1 VLTRERTS
9 VPPAAHDPSAPG
21 HFLAAES
28 RVRELIKGKHSKA
41 AVETAKE
48 LHKRHPTP
56 SSEALLLDAYQARIR
71 SLLEHGMSTEAR
83 SLLNLVIQRFP
94 SVRTRWEQ
102 LLLEV
107 RMQEGNLDEFVAPFA
122 DPNLDP
128 LVREKIE
135 TAIRQRVFDLTAL
148 AQASSLPP
156 GHSLR
161 EAAKALTAALKAVTS
176 RPADEADLFLPEVSR
191 RSPLSSWKALINA
204 IAAFYRRDDTSCR
217 RWLQTLTSDSV
228 PARLVPVMQVMLG
241 SEGGAS
247 LSSAAAQNLVA
258 AIGAGEEALRQA
270 LADLEAA
277 LAAKKQ
283 PPILERARAAISACE
298 RFRPDLRDRLRQYIS
313 VRCMLLGFR
322 PNQVRRVLGGTA
334 RNDARWYQLMA
345 KALESSGC
353 LESLAHALL
362 AWDTFRAVALEEKW
376 FAAKSLEDGVLWL
389 HMAGLAARVP
399 ADLAEELLLL
409 ADLEDSVSPAEL
421 TPSQLF
427 SPDVLYERACA
438 ADPHSEAFQFW
449 LDWAKKQR
457 DWRAADRVAER
468 WRQACEKDVAPL
480 LWLMESSEKR
490 GAYQKSLKYLH
501 QAEQLDRLNPEV
513 RKAKLRLLLADVL
526 RHFRQRKPHLAK
538 SGIER
543 IESLLEPAGSLA
555 AFPSAL
561 RRVCAA
567 LEKDHDAVR
576 RHRAEAE
583 GQLGNPVAAYV
594 LDRGIVDAAVLAP
607 EEALLTALDLSSYTG
622 VTLLKGLAKAC
633 LLGDSVGIPAAVP
646 ENWKDRLSAC
656 CMDPA
661 IALDTA
667 EMLVLGEAA
676 IRSQAPELAFAVS
689 VRGLER
695 GAADARFLFLRARSL
710 PPGVSERRCDCL
722 SAALELAHR
731 EGNKDLAGKLLEE
744 LRGHPAN
751 MFERDDFLAAGPE
764 RYSMETGFLN
774 EVLADER
781 AQKQY
786 PRLAR
791 HLPASGG
798 IAGIPVNHPHA
809 NHGFYEHEEFLE
821 EEDLA
826 DFEDFLA
833 NMPPELCRELT
844 LAIARGAS
852 PEAIL
857 KGLLGRSRELESLLK
872 ILPPELAREIK
883 KALADGA
890 TAEQVLN
897 EIEAAVFDRD
907 SGRTEGQRQRG
918 NKGKSGAGRP
928 QQGSLF

>member
-1 VLTRERTS
+1 M
-9 VPPAAHDPSAPG
+9 
-21 HFLAAES
+21 
-28 RVRELIKGKHSKA
+28 RELIDGKHSKA

-56 SSEALLLDAYQARIR
+56 SSEALLMDAYQARIR
-71 SLLEHGMSTEAR
+71 SLMEHGMSIEAR

-102 LLLEV
+102 LVLEV
-107 RMQEGNLDEFVAPFA
+107 RMQEGNLDEFVAPFT
-122 DPNLDP
+122 DPNLNP
-128 LVREKIE
+128 FVREKIE
-135 TAIRQRVFDLTAL
+135 TVIRQRVFDLTAL
-148 AQASSLPP
+148 AQVSSLPP
-156 GHSLR
+156 GHGLR

-176 RPADEADLFLPEVSR
+176 RPADEADLFLPQVSR
-191 RSPLSSWKALINA
+191 RSPLGSWKALINA

-217 RWLQTLTSDSV
+217 KWLQTVRSDSV
-228 PARLVPVMQVMLG
+228 PARLVPVLQVMLG

-283 PPILERARAAISACE
+283 PPILEGARAAMSACE

-313 VRCMLLGFR
+313 VRCMVAGFR
-322 PNQVRRVLGGTA
+322 PNQVRRVLGGTP
-334 RNDARWYQLMA
+334 RNDARWYQLIA
-345 KALESSGC
+345 TALESSGC
-353 LESLAHALL
+353 LESLAHSLI
-362 AWDTFRAVALEEKW
+362 AWETFRAVALEEKW
-376 FAAKSLEDGVLWL
+376 FAAKSLEDGVLLL
-389 HMAGLAARVP
+389 HMAGLSARVP
-399 ADLAEELLLL
+399 ADLAEEFLLLE
-409 ADLEDSVSPAEL
+409 DPEDSVSQAEL
-421 TPSQLF
+421 TPRQLF

-438 ADPHSEAFQFW
+438 ADPHSEAFQLW

-457 DWRAADRVAER
+457 DWRAADQVAER
-468 WRQACEKDVAPL
+468 WQQACEKDVAPL
-480 LWLMESSEKR
+480 LWLMESCEKR

-555 AFPSAL
+555 AFTSAL
-561 RRVCAA
+561 HRVCAA

-583 GQLGNPVAAYV
+583 GHLGNPVAAYV
-594 LDRGIVDAAVLAP
+594 LDRGIIDAAVVAP
-607 EEALLTALDLSSYTG
+607 EEALLTPLDLNSYTG
-622 VTLLKGLAKAC
+622 GTLVKGLAKAC
-633 LLGDSVGIPAAVP
+633 LLGDSVGIPAAIP
-646 ENWKDRLSAC
+646 ENWKDRLRAC

-689 VRGLER
+689 VRGLA
-695 GAADARFLFLRARSL
+695 GGVADSRFLFLRARSL
-710 PPGVSERRCDCL
+710 PPGVSERRGDCL
-722 SAALELAHR
+722 SAALALAHR

-744 LRGHPAN
+744 LRGRPGN
-751 MFERDDFLAAGPE
+751 MFERDDFLAPGPE
-764 RYSMETGFLN
+764 GYSMETGFLN
-774 EVLADER
+774 QVLADER

-786 PRLAR
+786 PMLAR
-791 HLPASGG
+791 HVPASGG
-798 IAGIPVNHPHA
+798 IAGIPVNRAKHA
-809 NHGFYEHEEFLE
+809 FYEPEEFPEEEEE

-826 DFEDFLA
+826 DFEDFLT
-833 NMPPELCRELT
+833 NLPPKLRRELT

-857 KGLLGRSRELESLLK
+857 KGILSGRSRELGRELESLLK
-872 ILPPELAREIK
+872 ILPPELAREIR
-883 KALADGA
+883 KAIADGA

-897 EIEAAVFDRD
+897 EIEAAVSHHD
-907 SGRTEGQRQRG
+907 SGKTAGQRQMR
-918 NKGKSGAGRP
+918 NKGKSEAGRP

>member
-1 VLTRERTS
+1 VT
-9 VPPAAHDPSAPG
+9 AAHDPSAREP
-21 HFLAAES
+21 FLAAEA
-28 RVRELIKGKHSKA
+28 RVRELIEGKHSKA
-41 AVETAKE
+41 ALETAKE

-56 SSEALLLDAYQARIR
+56 SSETLLMDAYQARIR
-71 SLLEHGMSTEAR
+71 GLLEHGMSIEAR
-83 SLLNLVIQRFP
+83 SLLNLVLQRFP

-107 RMQEGNLDEFVAPFA
+107 RMQEGNLDEFVAPLT

-128 LVREKIE
+128 FVREKIE

-161 EAAKALTAALKAVTS
+161 EAAKALTAALNAVTS

-191 RSPLSSWKALINA
+191 RSPLGSWKALVNA

-217 RWLQTLTSDSV
+217 RWLQTITPDSV

-241 SEGGAS
+241 SEGAAS

-258 AIGAGEEALRQA
+258 AIGAGEEALREA
-270 LADLEAA
+270 LASLESA

-283 PPILERARAAISACE
+283 SPILERARAAISACE

-313 VRCMLLGFR
+313 VRCMVLGFR
-322 PNQVRRVLGGTA
+322 PNQVRRVIGGTT
-334 RNDARWYQLMA
+334 RNDARWYQVMA
-345 KALESSGC
+345 KALESSSGS
-353 LESLAHALL
+353 LESLAHALI
-362 AWDTFRAVALEEKW
+362 AWETFRAVALEEKW
-376 FAAKSLEDGVLWL
+376 FAAKSLEDGVLSL

-399 ADLAEELLLL
+399 ADVAEELLLL
-409 ADLEDSVSPAEL
+409 ADPEDWVSQAEL
-421 TPSQLF
+421 TARQLF

-468 WRQACEKDVAPL
+468 WREACEKDVAPL

-490 GAYQKSLKYLH
+490 SAYQKSLKYLH

-513 RKAKLRLLLADVL
+513 RKAKLRLLLAGVL

-555 AFPSAL
+555 AFTSAL

-567 LEKDHDAVR
+567 LDKDHDAVL
-576 RHRAEAE
+576 RHRAKAE
-583 GQLGNPVAAYV
+583 GHLGNPVAAYV

-607 EEALLTALDLSSYTG
+607 EEALLTPLDLSSYTG
-622 VTLLKGLAKAC
+622 VTLLKGLVKAC
-633 LLGDSVGIPAAVP
+633 LLGDSVGIPAAIP
-646 ENWKDRLSAC
+646 ENWKDPLRAC
-656 CMDPA
+656 CMDPG

-689 VRGLER
+689 VRGLAR
-695 GAADARFLFLRARSL
+695 GGADARFLFLRARSL

-744 LRGHPAN
+744 LRERPGN
-751 MFERDDFLAAGPE
+751 MFERDDFLAGGPE

-786 PRLAR
+786 PAR
-791 HLPASGG
+791 HVPASGG
-798 IAGIPVNHPHA
+798 IAGIPVNHPRA
-809 NHGFYEHEEFLE
+809 NHAFYEHEEFLE

-833 NMPPELCRELT
+833 KMPPELCRELT

-857 KGLLGRSRELESLLK
+857 KGILLGRSRMLESLLA

-883 KALADGA
+883 KAIADGA

-897 EIEAAVFDRD
+897 EIEAVVFDRD
-907 SGRTEGQRQRG
+907 SGRTEEQRQMR
-918 NKGKSGAGRP
+918 NKGKPGAGRP
-928 QQGSLF
+928 QQRSLF

>member
-1 VLTRERTS
+1 
-9 VPPAAHDPSAPG
+9 
-21 HFLAAES
+21 
-28 RVRELIKGKHSKA
+28 
-41 AVETAKE
+41 
-48 LHKRHPTP
+48 
-56 SSEALLLDAYQARIR
+56 
-71 SLLEHGMSTEAR
+71 
-83 SLLNLVIQRFP
+83 
-94 SVRTRWEQ
+94 
-102 LLLEV
+102 
-107 RMQEGNLDEFVAPFA
+107 
-122 DPNLDP
+122 
-128 LVREKIE
+128 
-135 TAIRQRVFDLTAL
+135 
-148 AQASSLPP
+148 
-156 GHSLR
+156 LR
-161 EAAKALTAALKAVTS
+161 EAARALTAALKAVTS

-191 RSPLSSWKALINA
+191 RSPLGSWKALINA

-217 RWLQTLTSDSV
+217 RWLQTVTADSV

-241 SEGGAS
+241 SEGGAG
-247 LSSAAAQNLVA
+247 LNSAAAQNLVA

-277 LAAKKQ
+277 LAAQKK
-283 PPILERARAAISACE
+283 PPILERARTAISACE

-313 VRCMLLGFR
+313 VRCMVVGFR
-322 PNQVRRVLGGTA
+322 PNQVRRVLGGTP
-334 RNDARWYQLMA
+334 RTDARWYQLMA
-345 KALESSGC
+345 TALESSGYS
-353 LESLAHALL
+353 ESLAHALI
-362 AWDTFRAVALEEKW
+362 AWETFRAVALEEKW
-376 FAAKSLEDGVLWL
+376 FAAKSLEDGVLLL

-399 ADLAEELLLL
+399 ADLADELLLL
-409 ADLEDSVSPAEL
+409 TDPEDSISQAEL
-421 TPSQLF
+421 TPGQLF

-438 ADPHSEAFQFW
+438 ADPHSEAFQVW

-457 DWRAADRVAER
+457 DWRAADQVAER
-468 WRQACEKDVAPL
+468 WQQACEKDVAPL
-480 LWLMESSEKR
+480 LWLMESCEKR

-555 AFPSAL
+555 GFTSAL

-583 GQLGNPVAAYV
+583 GHLGNPVAAYV
-594 LDRGIVDAAVLAP
+594 VDRGIVDAAVLAP
-607 EEALLTALDLSSYTG
+607 EEALLTPLDLSSYTG
-622 VTLLKGLAKAC
+622 GTLLKGLAKAC
-633 LLGDSVGIPAAVP
+633 LLGDSVGLPAAIP
-646 ENWKDRLSAC
+646 ENWKDRLRAC

-667 EMLVLGEAA
+667 EMLVLGEAT
-676 IRSQAPELAFAVS
+676 IRSRAPELAFAVS
-689 VRGLER
+689 VRGLAR
-695 GAADARFLFLRARSL
+695 GGADARFLFLRARSL
-710 PPGVSERRCDCL
+710 PPGVSERRSDCL

-744 LRGHPAN
+744 LRGRPGN
-751 MFERDDFLAAGPE
+751 MFEQDDFAPGPE
-764 RYSMETGFLN
+764 GYSMETGFLN

-786 PRLAR
+786 PMLAR
-791 HLPASGG
+791 HVPASNG
-798 IAGIPVNHPHA
+798 IAGIPVNHPRP
-809 NHGFYEHEEFLE
+809 NHVFYEREEFPEEE

-833 NMPPELCRELT
+833 NMPPELRRELT

-857 KGLLGRSRELESLLK
+857 KRILSGRSWELESLLK
-872 ILPPELAREIK
+872 ILPRELAREIK
-883 KALADGA
+883 KAIANGA
-890 TAEQVLN
+890 TAEQILN
-897 EIEAAVFDRD
+897 EIEAAVSDRD
-907 SGRTEGQRQRG
+907 SGRTAGQRQMR

>member
-1 VLTRERTS
+1 M
-9 VPPAAHDPSAPG
+9 
-21 HFLAAES
+21 
-28 RVRELIKGKHSKA
+28 RELIKGKHSKA

-56 SSEALLLDAYQARIR
+56 SSEALLMDAYQARIR

-94 SVRTRWEQ
+94 SVRTKWEQ

-128 LVREKIE
+128 FVREKIE

-148 AQASSLPP
+148 AQVSSLPP

-353 LESLAHALL
+353 LESLAHALI

-438 ADPHSEAFQFW
+438 ADPHREAFQFW

-526 RHFRQRKPHLAK
+526 RHFRQRKSHLAK

-607 EEALLTALDLSSYTG
+607 EEALLTPLDLSSYTG
-622 VTLLKGLAKAC
+622 VTLLKGLAQAC
-633 LLGDSVGIPAAVP
+633 LLGDSVGIPAAIP

-791 HLPASGG
+791 HVPASGG
-798 IAGIPVNHPHA
+798 IAGIPNHPHA

-857 KGLLGRSRELESLLK
+857 KGILLGRSRELESLLK

-897 EIEAAVFDRD
+897 EIEAVVFDRD

-918 NKGKSGAGRP
+918 NKGKSGARRP